1 MGPTAVGKTDLAIEL
16 AKRYPVELIS
26 VDSAL
31 VYRHMDIGTGKPSP
45 ELLQQFPHH
54 LVNTLDPAESY
65 SAGQFVRD
73 VGSLIAD
80 IHARDRV
87 PLLVGGTMMY
97 FRALLR
103 GIAVMP
109 EADAQVRTM
118 LEQRASQH
126 SWPALHAELMQRDPV
141 VAQRIGV
148 NDAQRIQRALE
159 VMELTGRKMSD
170 VQSDARPPLPNVNFV
185 LLGLNLP
192 RDQLYVRIERRFLNM
207 IEQGFLDEVK
217 ALFNRSDL
225 HADLPA
231 MRAVGY
237 RQLWAHLAGSSS
249 LDEAIAQGILET
261 RHLARRQLIWMRAEP
276 ELQWIDAES
285 GIHSEVLTELIN
297 KIFG

>member
-1 MGPTAVGKTDLAIEL
+1 
-16 AKRYPVELIS
+16 
-26 VDSAL
+26 
-31 VYRHMDIGTGKPSP
+31 
-45 ELLQQFPHH
+45 
-54 LVNTLDPAESY
+54 
-65 SAGQFVRD
+65 
-73 VGSLIAD
+73 
-80 IHARDRV
+80 
-87 PLLVGGTMMY
+87 
-97 FRALLR
+97 
-103 GIAVMP
+103 
-109 EADAQVRTM
+109 
-118 LEQRASQH
+118 
-126 SWPALHAELMQRDPV
+126 
-141 VAQRIGV
+141 
-148 NDAQRIQRALE
+148 
-159 VMELTGRKMSD
+159 MELTGRKMSD

-249 LDEAIAQGILET
+249 LDEAIAQGILAT